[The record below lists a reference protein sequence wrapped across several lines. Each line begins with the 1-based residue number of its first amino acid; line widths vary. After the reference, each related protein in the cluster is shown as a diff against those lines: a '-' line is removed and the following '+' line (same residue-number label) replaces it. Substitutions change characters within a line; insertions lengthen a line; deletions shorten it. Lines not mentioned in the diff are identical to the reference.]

1 MLKFKR
7 SFAKKGVTRFMKKY
21 LEKAKQAG
29 LSVWG
34 KVKNSLNSVWNFV
47 VHHAHCFYTAAVV
60 SLVFGVALFFAKLE
74 HAEQLKEMEKD
85 TLVLVSEFELAI
97 QEHEELIDFHVEIN
111 QKLGQELN
119 KAGMMINMQKQVIQQ
134 LVYELQKAG
143 VIPKPPT
150 EPQRDPSLAI

>member
-1 MLKFKR
+1 MSKR
-7 SFAKKGVTRFMKKY
+7 AKKAP
-21 LEKAKQAG
+21 LEICYCEDDSSIEIGIDEAG
-29 LSVWG
+29 RGPMLGRV
-34 KVKNSLNSVWNFV
+34 
-47 VHHAHCFYTAAVV
+47 YTAAVV
-60 SLVFGVALFFAKLE
+60 SLVFGVALFFTKLE

-97 QEHEELIDFHVEIN
+97 QEHEELIDFHVEVN

-119 KAGMMINMQKQVIQQ
+119 KAGMIINMQKQVIQQ
-134 LVYELQKAG
+134 LVHELQKAG